1 MIDATDAA
9 RAMARARWGTTRLDR
24 LVHDVADRRA
34 DLRPVHV
41 AQLRALVEDA
51 EQRINLEDDKR

>member
-1 MIDATDAA
+1 MNDAAEAA
-9 RAMARARWGTTRLDR
+9 RALARARWGTTRLDR
-24 LVHDVADRRA
+24 LVHDVAERRA

-51 EQRINLEDDKR
+51 EQRIELEDA